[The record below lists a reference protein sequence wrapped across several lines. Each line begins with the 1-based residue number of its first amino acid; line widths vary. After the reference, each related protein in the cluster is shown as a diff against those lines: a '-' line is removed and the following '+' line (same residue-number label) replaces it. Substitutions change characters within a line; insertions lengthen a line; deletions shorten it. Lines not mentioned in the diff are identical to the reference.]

1 MALTIAELPFRERPI
16 HELLHLDGERAAP
29 DHDYAGYGWARV
41 PRVWLGEDADAERG
55 RFVEDALVLAL
66 HSPDDAEPLPDD
78 IELELDLPDGTSVL
92 VLLSQFLATWLPR
105 LPRAHAIV
113 LALCNPHGAT
123 PRAPAGET
131 TPIHVA
137 RGDVTS
143 WLDRDRGDRI
153 ELLAASW
160 GTVRA

>member
-1 MALTIAELPFRERPI
+1 MGSTIADLPFHERPI
-16 HELLHLDGERAAP
+16 RELLHLEGERATP

-41 PRVWLGEDADAERG
+41 PEVWLGVDDAGERG
-55 RFVEDALVLAL
+55 ELVADALVLAL
-66 HSPDDAEPLPDD
+66 HSPDDAEPLTDD
-78 IELELDLPDGTSVL
+78 IELELDLPDGSSVL

-105 LPRAHAIV
+105 LPRARAIV
-113 LALCNPHGAT
+113 LALCNPHGAV

-153 ELLAASW
+153 ELCADAW